1 MNQIT
6 TILFDFG
13 GTLDTNG
20 VHWSEAYWDGYLSAK
35 VDIPKTQYE
44 KAFVKAGEE
53 LLENLINAENTFYDT
68 ISLQIQQQLSILNQ
82 EKLISIEDIEI
93 FHKLILDSCYKT
105 VLFNIDNA
113 RSILQLLNK
122 HYKLGIVSNFYGNMQ
137 TVLKEF
143 KIDEFFSVVIDSAV
157 LGIRKPD
164 PEIFLAATRSL
175 QCDPKKTVVIG
186 DSYDRDIMPAKSV
199 GFKTIWLKSRSW
211 KEETRSKDAD
221 LIIDNLENLKPIFL
235 KYYQYNS

>member
-1 MNQIT
+1 MDQIT

-20 VHWSEAYWDGYLSAK
+20 VHWSEAYWDGYQFAK
-35 VDIPKTQYE
+35 VDISKALYE

-53 LLENLINAENTFYDT
+53 LLENLIKPENTFHDT
-68 ISLQIQQQLSILNQ
+68 ISLQIKQQLNILNQ
-82 EKLISIEDIEI
+82 EKLISSEEIDIY
-93 FHKLILDSCYKT
+93 HKLILDSCYKT
-105 VLFNIDNA
+105 VLFNMERA
-113 RSILQLLNK
+113 RTILQLLNK

-143 KIDEFFSVVIDSAV
+143 KINEFFSVVIDSAV

-221 LIIDNLENLKPIFL
+221 LIVDNLENLKPIFL